1 MHNEPALQTA
11 REKSLPN
18 GTAGTTAVGATTGAS
33 AGVSVLH
40 HPNGNGAVPETGTN
54 RTPLHEAAS
63 GGDEAKVESLLASGA
78 DRNAKE
84 SVHGNTPLHEAAWK
98 GYSRCV
104 NLLCALPKPAKGAT
118 TISTPGVKGLSLDLL
133 KDAAKIKHALHDTKG
148 ALHSALLGTRNY
160 GGFSALHLA
169 AQNGHN
175 QSCREILL
183 AGGDPDVQNNYG
195 DTPLHT
201 ACRYGHAGAIRILLS
216 AKCDYERINLN
227 GDTALHIAC
236 AMGRRKLT
244 RILLESGCRQ
254 DTKNAQD
261 ETARDIALRKNL
273 VEIINIL
280 NTPIELS
287 PRRSRERSSSSSHQ
301 RHQSGNR
308 PPDTTDGK
316 HGPRENGRGHR
327 SRSKEDPS
335 AAATR
340 KSGRRSN
347 SNDERRPPGAAN
359 EGTPPAG
366 GGNAEVADPK
376 HWSPYGCH
384 YFPDPRNFPSPKL
397 ETLPKEPL
405 GNGEQYFLDLAGNIR
420 KGPVGVGN
428 TCYCAP
434 FFKHLEARMNQNRRS
449 IRKYV
454 HRATEKLDSRMTALA
469 MRTDDQIEELT
480 KSMIANRV
488 QCENKRLHLEQWL
501 KRGIAE
507 RSTTTSGTGGTS
519 GHQQPPPSSH
529 TPPNSK
535 TKKDEAN
542 TNTLTRCRSLELLDD
557 HDRGIL
563 IEGGLADPSHKAT
576 STPTNQQQQH
586 HHQHHHLFSRS
597 IDFLDATTIDDSPEP
612 ANGHRHRFQRHQ
624 GGLELDSHA
633 LRSMLHYSAGSAG
646 HQSDAFESSNNSN
659 MKNHSESAPET
670 PPLPDA
676 LVHHHQQRHQR
687 ARSSSVSG
695 RESYSY
701 SSDKD
706 NDREKQQQQQQQQYV
721 HASNGVTHKQRS
733 SANTTPTTSSGGGGG
748 HQGQGVAKSEKAKVT
763 ERLEELLSK
772 TKKILELEKLTKGD
786 RIGPTT
792 GSLIAA
798 TAPQGGP
805 GLLSDNRYIL
815 ALDKLR
821 DIHHHHQYDPT
832 VATVTGSGGRS
843 GGRSG
848 RLGLSVASSG
858 SPGST
863 GLGYDIAQEMEKI
876 TKSLLPAGTTS
887 TATSTAPVSPEIAKD
902 ITTRK
907 ERPTSV
913 YTSYQHHQQQHHGH
927 RVSRTTT
934 TTTTT
939 TGSGSPLSTMSPS
952 SSLLGGQQ
960 QMVDEAQQ
968 HIATTNFMLDPT
980 RTSSLALDEE
990 SEQEQA
996 MDGDGSG
1003 GVVVNGFYSNSCF
1016 DETLPS
1022 SSNTTIKSAPRGR
1035 SGYREDQEQGEEGG
1049 DSESEPADEDR
1060 TDEDD
1065 DDDDD
1070 DDEEQEEEEQEG
1082 QSETVNGGKDTE
1094 GSDSD
1099 DPGDLSAMANLAE
1112 LKELKSRILNGTN
1125 WRSQV
1130 LQKSVQELLA
1140 GGGREEDTDGPPPD
1154 EDDDP
1159 ATETNRVRYIISKL
1173 QQSCSMTTG
1182 SSSEQSVRPLTTAVH
1197 TQHHG
1202 PPLAQCEDFSDSSE
1216 EEDEDEHDEECVDGP
1231 LPMKQ
1236 HAVSG
1241 ASQPP
1246 SMAPGKVQIEI
1257 GTAKSL
1263 IQMYEQSN
1271 GSIKVPTIG
1280 TGANHYPAPQGNAVP
1295 KDAYFHDLPRKPA
1308 PYPGQPQEV
1317 TSIMV
1322 GGEQMNAAPP
1332 MLTSRSRNPLPS
1344 YLLQEGELFQ
1354 QQHQQQEHHLHHHPL
1369 MNGGGGPR
1377 TQHHH
1382 PPHQQ
1387 HLGQQPAYHHHQS
1400 RPLPTTRT
1408 QLDDVVDGHSMG
1420 GPQLQERL
1428 LSTRKYINPVTL
1440 SSLSSTGT
1448 PSPEFPLY
1456 HHQQQQQHQQAQP
1469 QQLATAG
1476 TASSNHVI
1484 GGHSHAMMTMM
1495 AAAAAAAASAGRKSA
1510 DNLSNDDSGYVSGK
1524 VSEIHIPSG
1533 GASPLLS
1540 LPTPAIG
1547 NNVMIIPPPAVPSSS
1562 SPRLFASSSSSY
1574 GVGGHHHHHHHQQQ
1588 QQQLLPASNSGAPV
1602 MHHRN
1607 GGGSVVT
1614 SIVPP
1619 PVGLGGVVPMT
1630 SAAAHAAVEQKQQ
1643 SLYKL
1648 GASSLV

>member
-1 MHNEPALQTA
+1 MVNA
-11 REKSLPN
+11 N
-18 GTAGTTAVGATTGAS
+18 
-33 AGVSVLH
+33 
-40 HPNGNGAVPETGTN
+40 ETGTN

-104 NLLCALPKPAKGAT
+104 KLLCALPKPAKGAT
-118 TISTPGVKGLSLDLL
+118 TTGTTGVKGLALDLL

-287 PRRSRERSSSSSHQ
+287 PRRSRERSSSSSH
-301 RHQSGNR
+301 RHQSGSR
-308 PPDTTDGK
+308 PPDATDGK
-316 HGPRENGRGHR
+316 PVGRENGHR

-335 AAATR
+335 AGAAR

-347 SNDERRPPGAAN
+347 SNDERRAPGAN
-359 EGTPPAG
+359 EATPGPG
-366 GGNAEVADPK
+366 GSAEVADPK

-454 HRATEKLDSRMTALA
+454 HRATEKLDSRMAALA

-507 RSTTTSGTGGTS
+507 RSTTTSGTGGTG
-519 GHQQPPPSSH
+519 GHQAPPSAAAAH

-557 HDRGIL
+557 HDHRGIL
-563 IEGGLADPSHKAT
+563 LDGGILADPSHKAT
-576 STPTNQQQQH
+576 STPTNPQQQH
-586 HHQHHHLFSRS
+586 RHHNHQHQHHHLFSRS
-597 IDFLDATTIDDSPEP
+597 IDFLDATTIDDTPE
-612 ANGHRHRFQRHQ
+612 AVAGNRHRFQRQH
-624 GGLELDSHA
+624 GGLELDA
-633 LRSMLHYSAGSAG
+633 LRSMLHYSTGSAG
-646 HQSDAFESSNNSN
+646 HQSDAFDSSNNSN

-676 LVHHHQQRHQR
+676 LAHHHRRHQR

-706 NDREKQQQQQQQQYV
+706 NDREKQQQQQQQQQYV
-721 HASNGVTHKQRS
+721 HASNGLTHKARS
-733 SANTTPTTSSGGGGG
+733 SANTTPTTSSGGGG
-748 HQGQGVAKSEKAKVT
+748 QAGVTKSEKAKVT

-772 TKKILELEKLTKGD
+772 TKKILELEKLTKGE
-786 RIGPTT
+786 RIGPGGA
-792 GSLIAA
+792 GSLIGSA
-798 TAPQGGP
+798 APQTSP

-832 VATVTGSGGRS
+832 VATMTGAGGRS
-843 GGRSG
+843 GARSS
-848 RLGLSVASSG
+848 RLGLSVASG

-876 TKSLLPAGTTS
+876 TKSLLPATGATT

-913 YTSYQHHQQQHHGH
+913 YTSYQ
-927 RVSRTTT
+927 RANRTTT

-960 QMVDEAQQ
+960 PMVCDEAQQ
-968 HIATTNFMLDPT
+968 QQQHHHHIATTNFMMDPA
-980 RTSSLALDEE
+980 RSSSMAPDEE

-996 MDGDGSG
+996 IGGGGG

-1035 SGYREDQEQGEEGG
+1035 SSGYQEDREQDQEGG

-1060 TDEDD
+1060 SDEDD

-1070 DDEEQEEEEQEG
+1070 DVDDEEEQ
-1082 QSETVNGGKDTE
+1082 QRETVDGEKDTE

-1140 GGGREEDTDGPPPD
+1140 GGGRDEDTDGPPPPAD
-1154 EDDDP
+1154 EEDDP

-1173 QQSCSMTTG
+1173 QQSCSIASTG
-1182 SSSEQSVRPLTTAVH
+1182 SEQSVRPVTTGIH

-1216 EEDEDEHDEECVDGP
+1216 EEDEIEHDEECVDGP
-1231 LPMKQ
+1231 LPVKQ
-1236 HAVSG
+1236 HAEPG
-1241 ASQPP
+1241 AAQVP
-1246 SMAPGKVQIEI
+1246 SMPVSKVEIEI

-1271 GSIKVPTIG
+1271 GSVKVPTIG
-1280 TGANHYPAPQGNAVP
+1280 NGPTHYPAPQGNVVP

-1317 TSIMV
+1317 TTIMV
-1322 GGEQMNAAPP
+1322 GEQLNPP

-1354 QQHQQQEHHLHHHPL
+1354 QQQQQQQEHHLHHHQPL
-1369 MNGGGGPR
+1369 MNGGGPR

-1382 PPHQQ
+1382 PLPPVPHHQN
-1387 HLGQQPAYHHHQS
+1387 LGQQPAYHHHHQS
-1400 RPLPTTRT
+1400 RPLPMTRT
-1408 QLDDVVDGHSMG
+1408 QLDDVADGHSTAG
-1420 GPQLQERL
+1420 AQLQERL

-1440 SSLSSTGT
+1440 PSLSSTGT

-1456 HHQQQQQHQQAQP
+1456 HHHHQQQQQQQQAQP

-1547 NNVMIIPPPAVPSSS
+1547 SNVMIIPPPPVPSSS
-1562 SPRLFASSSSSY
+1562 SPRHFGSSSSGY
-1574 GVGGHHHHHHHQQQ
+1574 GAGGHHHHHHQQQ
-1588 QQQLLPASNSGAPV
+1588 QQQQQLLAPGSNSGAPV

-1619 PVGLGGVVPMT
+1619 PVGLGGVAPMT

-1643 SLYKL
+1643 SLFKL